1 MFLRRMAGPLL
12 GGVKEMTG
20 IVGLPVVP
28 NARDVLIGLYQKTLE
43 AVKPIPESAQYRK
56 TVEEITRHRLA
67 ICNEE
72 DDWRE
77 IEKRVGNGQVEQLIQ
92 QAKDEL
98 TLIPKMTEWKPWEA
112 PEGYK
117 VQIVIEE
124 NDIPSHVPIH
134 R

>member
-1 MFLRRMAGPLL
+1 MFLRRIAGPLL
-12 GGVKEMTG
+12 GGVKETTG

-28 NARDVLIGLYQKTLE
+28 NAREVLIGLYRKTLD
-43 AVKPIPESAQYRK
+43 AVQPIPESAQYRK
-56 TVEEITRHRLA
+56 TVEEITQHRLA

-72 DDWRE
+72 EDWKE

-98 TLIPKMTEWKPWEA
+98 TLIPKMAEWKPWEA

-117 VQIVIEE
+117 VQIMIEE
-124 NDIPSHVPIH
+124 NDVPSHVPLH